1 MYPVSISFLLH
12 RAKILRVSRVMR
24 TKSLF
29 ALFFTRSM
37 IPTGC
42 VHFPTTKRSTLIV
55 PKSESQLGQ
64 RLPAPPR
71 KKIFLTT
78 KHSTLI
84 VPRVPI

>member
-71 KKIFLTT
+71 KKIFSLL
-78 KHSTLI
+78 ST
-84 VPRVPI
+84 VP

>member
-12 RAKILRVSRVMR
+12 RAKIVRVSRVMR

-64 RLPAPPR
+64 RLPALPR
-71 KKIFLTT
+71 KNIFSLL
-78 KHSTLI
+78 ST
-84 VPRVPI
+84 VP

>member
-12 RAKILRVSRVMR
+12 RAKIVRVSRVMR

-42 VHFPTTKRSTLIV
+42 VHYPTTKRSTLIV
-55 PKSESQLGQ
+55 PKSESELGQ

>member
-12 RAKILRVSRVMR
+12 RAKNVRVSRVIR

-42 VHFPTTKRSTLIV
+42 VHFSHYQAQYLD
-55 PKSESQLGQ
+55 S
-64 RLPAPPR
+64 A
-71 KKIFLTT
+71 
-78 KHSTLI
+78 
-84 VPRVPI
+84 

>member
-12 RAKILRVSRVMR
+12 RAKIVRVSRVMR

-42 VHFPTTKRSTLIV
+42 VHYPTTKRSTLIV

-71 KKIFLTT
+71 KNIFSLL
-78 KHSTLI
+78 ST
-84 VPRVPI
+84 VP

>member
-12 RAKILRVSRVMR
+12 RAKIVRVSRVMR

-55 PKSESQLGQ
+55 PKSESELGQ

-71 KKIFLTT
+71 KNFS
-78 KHSTLI
+78 HY
-84 VPRVPI
+84 